1 MLAHPKKLRVIAES
15 TRKTDKIDAEVLAVF
30 LALDMIPESHRPSPR
45 IRQYRVLARHRR
57 WLSRRITSVKTK
69 LRNKLAH
76 YNADIAALFTR
87 RGMRYMA
94 ELAVSSCDRFEM
106 EALQVQ
112 LELFE
117 RQLHEVSVELEKFSE
132 TAPLHERESR
142 DILASIPLV
151 GPVTIDVVLS
161 ELGDWTRFSN
171 TRKVVDFAGLSPG
184 RSRERRSAARVVDH
198 QGGLASVALGLDSGG
213 LASGGQ
219 VGLVGIGCI
228 SD

>member
-1 MLAHPKKLRVIAES
+1 MQFVGVDLHKHVIKLCVIEVVHGKREIVARRHFHCRDTEK
-15 TRKTDKIDAEVLAVF
+15 TREF

-45 IRQYRVLARHRR
+45 IRQYRVLVRHRR

-87 RGMRYMA
+87 RGMKYMA

-117 RQLHEVSVELEKFSE
+117 RQMHEVSV
-132 TAPLHERESR
+132 
-142 DILASIPLV
+142 
-151 GPVTIDVVLS
+151 
-161 ELGDWTRFSN
+161 
-171 TRKVVDFAGLSPG
+171 
-184 RSRERRSAARVVDH
+184 
-198 QGGLASVALGLDSGG
+198 
-213 LASGGQ
+213 
-219 VGLVGIGCI
+219 
-228 SD
+228 